1 MSDQELKNRLTSFME
16 TFELV
21 FEHDW
26 DFSKGCLT
34 DEMQKHFIVEKG
46 TFLSPEIGDESDESN
61 NWANR
66 GALLHEYRQLVE
78 AMKAQN
84 IYRSVAE

>member
-1 MSDQELKNRLTSFME
+1 MSDQELKNRLTRFME

-26 DFSKGCLT
+26 EFSKSCLT
-34 DEMQKHFIVEKG
+34 DEMQKYFIEEKG
-46 TFLSPEIGDESDESN
+46 TFLSPKVSDEDN

-66 GALLHEYRQLVE
+66 GSLLHEYRQLVE
-78 AMKAQN
+78 AMKAQD
-84 IYRSVAE
+84 IYRSVVELS